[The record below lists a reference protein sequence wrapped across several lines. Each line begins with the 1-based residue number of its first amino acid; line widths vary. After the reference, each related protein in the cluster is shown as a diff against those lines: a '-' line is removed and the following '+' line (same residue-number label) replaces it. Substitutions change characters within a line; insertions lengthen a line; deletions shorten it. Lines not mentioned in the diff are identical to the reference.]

1 MCVNGK
7 VSKHTAMKPC
17 IIYKLCLQSI
27 KTNGILT
34 LRHLCASL
42 WRAALLPWSY
52 RNAFRIIELFSIT
65 FEPEVLIA
73 AVIVIPYVWVC
84 EWSTRQAEEQPWLRQ
99 TASKLQL
106 NTYNHLESS
115 RGRVSRWGHPLQG
128 KHLKY
133 LESFANQRLEISIAD
148 AVVLCSKTKWAA
160 YLDGILRP
168 HRHAL
173 ILIIKIPHLGQD
185 LRQHCILCGAS
196 NAKMFFK

>member
-1 MCVNGK
+1 MHYYERSIFFHLTMFGFKSMCVNGK

-17 IIYKLCLQSI
+17 IIYNLCLQSI

-42 WRAALLPWSY
+42 RRAALLPWSY

-65 FEPEVLIA
+65 FEPGVLIA

-84 EWSTRQAEEQPWLRQ
+84 EQSTRQAEEQPWLRQ

-133 LESFANQRLEISIAD
+133 WESSANQRW
-148 AVVLCSKTKWAA
+148 CSRA
-160 YLDGILRP
+160 LFQNQVSCLLR
-168 HRHAL
+168 RHD
-173 ILIIKIPHLGQD
+173 K
-185 LRQHCILCGAS
+185 AS
-196 NAKMFFK
+196 